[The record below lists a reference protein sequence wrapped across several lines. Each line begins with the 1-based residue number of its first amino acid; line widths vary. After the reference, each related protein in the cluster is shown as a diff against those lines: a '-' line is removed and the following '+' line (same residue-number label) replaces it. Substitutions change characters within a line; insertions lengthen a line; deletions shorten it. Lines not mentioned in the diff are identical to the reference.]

1 MKYILKIF
9 LIVLLVVA
17 IIGAACWFF
26 LVQRPDLTMSVF
38 AYWGD
43 HFYDAGRYNRAVSLY
58 ETACRLDP
66 QNANLPVRLAQAY
79 INSGNYTKAEYTLV
93 SAITNNP
100 ESVQLYVALSKTY
113 IAQDK
118 ILDAEQM
125 LDRITSSDVKAQID
139 ALRPRA
145 PVLSPESGYY
155 SEYIDVSV
163 QASGGQAYLAVN
175 LDFPSIQT
183 DAYEG
188 PVTLAAG
195 DSKVVAV
202 TVAENGLVSDAVYA
216 GYTIGSVV
224 EEVTLSDAA
233 LDSYVRELLG
243 KRASDT
249 LMSDELWEIEELVLP
264 EGVEDLSDLT
274 RFAGLTSLTIQNAT
288 GLDFSVLPQLT
299 TLKTLDLSGSTLPT
313 STLEAIGTLPDLET
327 LILEN
332 CAVTSIN
339 NLVGLSN
346 LTYLDLTNNSVTDL
360 TAITALTQLKD
371 LYLTNNPVKSITY
384 LNSCLALERLHIENC
399 GVSRLSSLAGNTSL
413 QELYA
418 SNNDILDISVLSDCV
433 SLSVLD
439 ISSNQVKDVSV
450 LAGLPELTY
459 FLASDNQ
466 IEALPAFDA
475 ASCKLVRINV
485 NNNKLTDLSPL
496 KGLPSLNYIF
506 ADYNQISDISGLEDC
521 PLLTQ
526 LDLWDNPVDEA
537 QVKALQDIGR
547 IVNYNPQYKP
557 EATAS

>member
-113 IAQDK
+113 IEQDK

-125 LDRITSSDVKAQID
+125 LDRITSADVKAQID
-139 ALRPRA
+139 ALRPNA

-155 SEYIDVSV
+155 SEYIDVAV
-163 QASGGQAYLAVN
+163 TATGGTAYLAVN
-175 LDFPSIQT
+175 QDYPSIET
-183 DAYEG
+183 DAYEA
-188 PVTLAAG
+188 PVTLEAG
-195 DSKVVAV
+195 DSKVVVV
-202 TVAENGLVSDAVYA
+202 TVAENGLVSDAVYG

-224 EEVTLSDAA
+224 EEVTLSDSA

-243 KRASDT
+243 KSASDT
-249 LMSDELWEIEELVLP
+249 IMSDELWEIEELTLP
-264 EGVEDLSDLT
+264 EGVQDISDLT
-274 RFAGLTSLTIQNAT
+274 RFAGLKTLTIQNAT
-288 GLDFSVLPQLT
+288 GLDLSVLPQLT
-299 TLKTLDLSGSTLPT
+299 TLQSLDLSGTTLPT
-313 STLEAIGTLPDLET
+313 STLDAIGTLPELKK
-327 LILEN
+327 LVLQG
-332 CAVTSIN
+332 CAVTAIN
-339 NLVGLSN
+339 PLVGLSN
-346 LTYLDLTNNSVTDL
+346 LEYLDLTNNSVSDL
-360 TAITALTQLKD
+360 TAITALEHLKD

-384 LNSCLALERLHIENC
+384 LNSCLELERLHIENC

-418 SNNDILDISVLSDCV
+418 SNNEISDISVLSDCV

-439 ISSNQVKDVSV
+439 ISDNQVKDVSV
-450 LAGLPELTY
+450 IANLPELTY
-459 FLASDNQ
+459 FLASHNQ
-466 IEALPAFDA
+466 IESLPAFDTA
-475 ASCKLVRINV
+475 NCKLVRINV
-485 NNNKLTDLSPL
+485 NNNQLTDLSPL
-496 KGLPSLNYIF
+496 KGLPALNYIF

-526 LDLWDNPVDEA
+526 LNLFDNPVNEA
-537 QVKALQDIGR
+537 QVKALQEIGR
-547 IVNYNPQYKP
+547 IVNYTPGYVND
-557 EATAS
+557 AA

>member
-17 IIGAACWFF
+17 IIGGACWFF

-38 AYWGD
+38 AHWGD
-43 HFYDAGRYNRAVSLY
+43 YFYDAGRYNRAVALY
-58 ETACRLDP
+58 ETACKLAP
-66 QNANLPVRLAQAY
+66 ENANLPVRLAQAY

-113 IAQDK
+113 IEQDK

-139 ALRPRA
+139 ALRPRP

-163 QASGGQAYLAVN
+163 SATGGTAYLAVN
-175 LDFPSIQT
+175 QDYPSIET
-183 DAYEG
+183 DAYEA

-195 DSKVVAV
+195 DSKVVVV
-202 TVAENGLVSDAVYA
+202 TVAENGLVSDAVYG

-224 EEVTLSDAA
+224 EEVKLADSTLDR
-233 LDSYVRELLG
+233 YVRELLG
-243 KRASDT
+243 KSASDT
-249 LMSDELWEIEELVLP
+249 LMSDELWEIEELTLP
-264 EGVEDLSDLT
+264 EGVQDISDLT
-274 RFAGLTSLTIQNAT
+274 RFAGLQTLTIQNAT
-288 GLDFSVLPQLT
+288 GLDLSVLPQLT
-299 TLKTLDLSGSTLPT
+299 TLQTLDLSGTTLPT
-313 STLEAIGTLPDLET
+313 SILEAIGTLPELKKLVLES
-327 LILEN
+327 
-332 CAVTSIN
+332 CAVTAIN
-339 NLVGLSN
+339 PLVGLSN
-346 LTYLDLTNNSVTDL
+346 LEYLDLTNNSVADL
-360 TAITALTQLKD
+360 TAITALEHLKD

-384 LNSCLALERLHIENC
+384 LNSCLELERLHIENC

-418 SNNDILDISVLSDCV
+418 SNNEISDISVLSDCV

-439 ISSNQVKDVSV
+439 ISDNQVKDVSV
-450 LAGLPELTY
+450 IANLPELTY
-459 FLASDNQ
+459 FLASHNQ
-466 IEALPAFDA
+466 IESLPTFDTA
-475 ASCKLVRINV
+475 TCKLVRINV
-485 NNNKLTDLSPL
+485 NNNQLTDLSPL
-496 KGLPSLNYIF
+496 KGLPALNYIF

-526 LDLWDNPVDEA
+526 LNLFDNPVNEE
-537 QVKALQDIGR
+537 QVKALQEIGR
-547 IVNYNPQYKP
+547 IVNYTPGYVKD
-557 EATAS
+557 AA

>member
-38 AYWGD
+38 AHWGD
-43 HFYDAGRYNRAVSLY
+43 YFYDVGRYNRAVSLY
-58 ETACRLDP
+58 ETACKLSPD
-66 QNANLPVRLAQAY
+66 NANLPVRLAQAY

-113 IAQDK
+113 IEQDK

-125 LDRITSSDVKAQID
+125 LDRITSADVKAQID
-139 ALRPRA
+139 ALRPNA

-163 QASGGQAYLAVN
+163 TATGGTAYLAVN
-175 LDFPSIQT
+175 QDYPSIET
-183 DAYEG
+183 DAYEA
-188 PVTLAAG
+188 PVTLEAG
-195 DSKVVAV
+195 DSKVVVV
-202 TVAENGLVSDAVYA
+202 TVAENGLVSDAVYG

-224 EEVTLSDAA
+224 EEVKLSDSA

-243 KRASDT
+243 KTASDT
-249 LMSDELWEIEELVLP
+249 IMSDELWEIEELTLP
-264 EGVEDLSDLT
+264 EGVQDISDLT
-274 RFAGLTSLTIQNAT
+274 RFAGLKTLTIQNAT
-288 GLDFSVLPQLT
+288 GLDLSVLPQLT
-299 TLKTLDLSGSTLPT
+299 TLQSLDLSGTTLPT
-313 STLEAIGTLPDLET
+313 STLDAIGTLPELKK
-327 LILEN
+327 LVLQS
-332 CAVTSIN
+332 CAVTAIN
-339 NLVGLSN
+339 PLVGLSN
-346 LTYLDLTNNSVTDL
+346 LEYLDLTNNSVTDL
-360 TAITALTQLKD
+360 TAITALEHLKD

-384 LNSCLALERLHIENC
+384 LNSCLELERLHIENC

-418 SNNDILDISVLSDCV
+418 SNNEISDISVLCDCV

-439 ISSNQVKDVSV
+439 ISDNQVKDVSV
-450 LAGLPELTY
+450 IANLPELTY
-459 FLASDNQ
+459 FLASHNQ
-466 IEALPAFDA
+466 IESLPAFDTA
-475 ASCKLVRINV
+475 NCKLVRINV
-485 NNNKLTDLSPL
+485 NNNQLTDLSPL
-496 KGLPSLNYIF
+496 KGLPALNYIF

-526 LDLWDNPVDEA
+526 LNLFDNPVNEA
-537 QVKALQDIGR
+537 QVKALQEIGR
-547 IVNYNPQYKP
+547 IVNYTPGYVND
-557 EATAS
+557 AA

>member
-38 AYWGD
+38 AHWGD
-43 HFYDAGRYNRAVSLY
+43 YFYDVGRYNRAVSLY
-58 ETACRLDP
+58 ETACKLSP
-66 QNANLPVRLAQAY
+66 ENANLPVRLAQAY

-113 IAQDK
+113 IEQDK

-125 LDRITSSDVKAQID
+125 LDRITSADVKAQID
-139 ALRPRA
+139 ALRPNA

-155 SEYIDVSV
+155 SEYIDVAV
-163 QASGGQAYLAVN
+163 TATGGTAYLAVN
-175 LDFPSIQT
+175 QDYPSIET
-183 DAYEG
+183 DAYEA
-188 PVTLAAG
+188 PVTLEAG
-195 DSKVVAV
+195 DSKVVVV
-202 TVAENGLVSDAVYA
+202 TVAENGLVSDAVYG

-224 EEVTLSDAA
+224 EEVTLSDSA

-243 KRASDT
+243 KTASDT
-249 LMSDELWEIEELVLP
+249 IMSDELWELEELTLP
-264 EGVEDLSDLT
+264 EGVQDISDLT

-288 GLDFSVLPQLT
+288 GLDLSVLPQLT
-299 TLKTLDLSGSTLPT
+299 TLQTLDLSGTTLPT
-313 STLEAIGTLPDLET
+313 STLDAIGTLPELKK
-327 LILEN
+327 LVLQS
-332 CAVTSIN
+332 CAVTAIN
-339 NLVGLSN
+339 PLVGLSN
-346 LTYLDLTNNSVTDL
+346 LEYLDLTNNSVSDL
-360 TAITALTQLKD
+360 TAITALEHLKD

-384 LNSCLALERLHIENC
+384 LNSCLELERLHIENC

-418 SNNDILDISVLSDCV
+418 SNNEISDISVLSDCV

-439 ISSNQVKDVSV
+439 ISDNQVKDVSV
-450 LAGLPELTY
+450 IANLPELTY
-459 FLASDNQ
+459 FLASHNQ
-466 IEALPAFDA
+466 IESLPAFDMA
-475 ASCKLVRINV
+475 NYKLVRINV
-485 NNNKLTDLSPL
+485 NNNQLTDLSPL
-496 KGLPSLNYIF
+496 KGLPALNYIF

-526 LDLWDNPVDEA
+526 LNLFDNPVNEE
-537 QVKALQDIGR
+537 QVKALQEIGR
-547 IVNYNPQYKP
+547 IVNYTPGYVND
-557 EATAS
+557 AA